1 MAALGGDY
9 TAHMVEE
16 SETPESEQADAQS
29 ESPAA
34 QAPPTVDVGAG
45 ETPSVDELQGRLAD
59 LQGAMDQLQSGDLDG
74 AEATIA
80 ALEEAMATSKAPE

>member
-1 MAALGGDY
+1 
-9 TAHMVEE
+9 MVEE
-16 SETPESEQADAQS
+16 SETPESEQAATGGEPEAEAETTPPMPSVDL
-29 ESPAA
+29 AA
-34 QAPPTVDVGAG
+34 GD
-45 ETPSVDELQGRLAD
+45 TPSVDELQGRLAD